1 MPKYPT
7 PEEAVDNFTTEVSKS
22 ATQKKWGERAAAG
35 AEKLGDWFDLA
46 LPEVYDTIASDEFQK
61 QEDPWERSR
70 MVGTKI
76 QDLKKEYRKKKLE
89 ALVKAVRPAARR

>member
-7 PEEAVDNFTTEVSKS
+7 PEQAVDNFLNEVRKAS
-22 ATQKKWGERAAAG
+22 TQKKWGERAAAG
-35 AEKLGDWFDLA
+35 AEKLSDWFELA
-46 LPEVYDTIASDEFQK
+46 LPEIYDKIASDEFQK

-76 QDLKKEYRKKKLE
+76 QDLKKQYRKKKLE
-89 ALVKAVRPAARR
+89 ALVKTVARR